1 MKGNSLLV
9 GLSLVLAVLSLAVA
23 ALAFQYVQLSRAL
36 NTSQFT
42 LAQVEMR
49 QNRLKALVAEAVDYS
64 QRNPA
69 IDPLLLAIGAKGPAP
84 APASPRTPGA
94 TAPQGR

>member
-1 MKGNSLLV
+1 MKGELPIVGMSFLLAS
-9 GLSLVLAVLSLAVA
+9 LSLGVAV
-23 ALAFQYVQLSRAL
+23 LAFQYVQLTREL

-49 QNRLKALVAEAVDYS
+49 QNRLKALVAEAMEYS

-69 IDPLLLAIGAKGPAP
+69 IDPLLVSIGAKAPAKPAP
-84 APASPRTPGA
+84 SSGNA
-94 TAPQGR
+94 TR